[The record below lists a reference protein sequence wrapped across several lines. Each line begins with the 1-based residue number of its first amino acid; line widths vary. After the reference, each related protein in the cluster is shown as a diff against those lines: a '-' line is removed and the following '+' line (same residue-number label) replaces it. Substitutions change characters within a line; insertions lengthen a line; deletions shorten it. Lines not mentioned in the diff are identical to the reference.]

1 MAAVLSTLDVTA
13 YPSITHYRYQSHGT
27 EVLAAVLGPYE
38 SRAAKKAY
46 YERVHV
52 DVVVSHLDF
61 TEDTAEVEA
70 RVKACVAT
78 LISGEQYPY
87 LAIMVNLQ
95 VIKAGQ
101 EALLP
106 VCLNAAYLALLESG
120 LALKHGLYAEEV
132 NGVTIA
138 LVPDTS
144 LVIQS
149 FGSALVQREAYVDA
163 VRQVYRHSRKVP
175 KPL

>member
-1 MAAVLSTLDVTA
+1 MAAVLSALDVTA
-13 YPSITHYRYQSHGT
+13 YPSITHYRYQSYGT

-38 SRAAKKAY
+38 SRAAKKAHY
-46 YERVHV
+46 QQVHV

-61 TEDTAEVEA
+61 TEDTAEVET
-70 RVKACVAT
+70 RVKACVET
-78 LISGEQYPY
+78 LLCGEQYPY
-87 LAIMVNLQ
+87 LTIMVNLQ
-95 VIKAGQ
+95 VLKAGPG
-101 EALLP
+101 ALLP
-106 VCLNAAYLALLESG
+106 VCLNAAYMVLLESG

-132 NGVTIA
+132 NGLTIA

-144 LVIQS
+144 LIIQS
-149 FGSALVQREAYVDA
+149 FGSSLLQRDAYIDA

>member
-1 MAAVLSTLDVTA
+1 MAAVLSALDVTA

-27 EVLAAVLGPYE
+27 EVLAAILGPYE
-38 SRAAKKAY
+38 SRATKKADY
-46 YERVHV
+46 KQVHV
-52 DVVVSHLDF
+52 DVVISHLGF
-61 TEDTAEVEA
+61 AEDTAEMES
-70 RVKACVAT
+70 RVKACIES
-78 LISGEQYPY
+78 LICGEQYPY
-87 LAIMVNLQ
+87 LAVMVNIQ

-101 EALLP
+101 GALLP
-106 VCLNAAYLALLESG
+106 ACLNAAYMALLESG

-132 NGVTIA
+132 SGVTIA

-149 FGSALVQREAYVDA
+149 LGNSFLSKDAYVDA
-163 VRQVYRHSRKVP
+163 VRQVYRHSRKIP